1 MSKLDLAVIRTQ
13 IDEVDTQIQALI
25 TQRAN
30 LAKDVAKAK
39 YAEESQPNFYRPERE
54 AEILRQVIS
63 RNQNSVLP
71 NETLT
76 FIFQEIMSAC
86 RAVQKNIMVAFL
98 GPAGTYSQ
106 TAVFKHFGHAIQTV
120 PAQTIE
126 DVFREVEVG
135 NAEYGVVPIEN
146 STEGGVNQT
155 LDCFVNTS
163 LKICGEIDLPIHHC
177 LLAMTQDRSSI
188 TRIYAHQQSFA
199 QCRAWLNANMP
210 NVERIAVN
218 SNAEAA
224 RRASNEAGTA
234 AIAGETAAEI
244 YHLHVLSAHIEDHV
258 HNTTRFVVLGKQNTP
273 VTGNDKTSLYLS
285 LPNKMGSLYHLL
297 GCFVKNTINMSKIE
311 SRPSRQ
317 TAWDY
322 VLFVDIEGHI
332 QDEPVKNAIQDLQ
345 TQTAIVK
352 HLGSYPRV
360 LR

>member
-1 MSKLDLAVIRTQ
+1 MSKLDLTAIRAK
-13 IDEVDTQIQALI
+13 IDDVDTQIQTLI

-30 LAKDVAKAK
+30 LAKEVAQAK
-39 YAEESQPNFYRPERE
+39 YAEEKQPNFYRPERE
-54 AEILRQVIS
+54 AEILRQVIQ
-63 RNQNSVLP
+63 RNQGVLP
-71 NETLT
+71 DETLT
-76 FIFQEIMSAC
+76 LIFQEIMSAC
-86 RAVQKNIMVAFL
+86 RAVQKPIVVAFL

-106 TAVFKHFGHAIQTV
+106 TAVFKHFGHSIQTIA
-120 PAQTIE
+120 AQTIE
-126 DVFREVEVG
+126 DVFHEVEIG

-155 LDCFVNTS
+155 LDCFVKTT
-163 LKICGEIDLPIHHC
+163 LKVCGEIDLPIHHC

-210 NVERIAVN
+210 SIERITVN

-224 RRASNEAGTA
+224 RRASNEIGTA

-258 HNTTRFVVLGKQNTP
+258 HNTTRFVVLGKQDIP
-273 VTGNDKTSLYLS
+273 ATGQDKTSLYLS

-297 GCFVKNTINMSKIE
+297 ECFVKNAINMSKIE

-332 QDEPVKNAIQDLQ
+332 QDTTVSKAIQELQ
-345 TQTAIVK
+345 AQTAVVK